1 MGSQKSLTVQS
12 KYTKIKMTTVS
23 SPNLLQY
30 SSTPNKSSIPISSP
44 SKIIISPER
53 IERQLKT
60 TRSAITGRKLSN
72 LQNPHDLRSNR
83 VKSAYTFSKA
93 NDSKHT
99 RRISSIYA
107 EEINKAKQK
116 FLLAE
121 NFTSNEFNSALGS
134 ASEAKSSV
142 SLSNAGLAEIL
153 LISNDRN
160 RECTLLANE
169 QTNIDFLKK
178 QKRLA
183 LEYKVKINKIDREI
197 EIWNKKLEELQTVCF
212 DETPEMKKLR
222 RHCQNRANQIEQERS
237 KSEHKLQRQQRIFSS
252 RFYDMTSSDAFLGGS
267 GSRPSSRSNST
278 TERMSRMD
286 RRRVKS
292 AIGF

>member
-12 KYTKIKMTTVS
+12 KYTKINMTTQS

-30 SSTPNKSSIPISSP
+30 SSTPNNKNIPISSP

-60 TRSAITGRKLSN
+60 TRSAITGRNLSN
-72 LQNPHDLRSNR
+72 LQNPHDLRSQRR
-83 VKSAYTFSKA
+83 VKSAYTFSKS

-121 NFTSNEFNSALGS
+121 NFTSNEFNSALGE
-134 ASEAKSSV
+134 AREAKSSV

-169 QTNIDFLKK
+169 QTNIDFIKK

-183 LEYKVKINKIDREI
+183 LEYKVKINRIDREI

-222 RHCQNRANQIEQERS
+222 RHCQNRANQIEMEKR
-237 KSEHKLQRQQRIFSS
+237 KSEHKLQRQQR
-252 RFYDMTSSDAFLGGS
+252 
-267 GSRPSSRSNST
+267 
-278 TERMSRMD
+278 MSKMD

-292 AIGF
+292 AIGL